1 MRKALR
7 FFIAAL
13 LLTAL
18 VSSADA
24 AGISIAKAGLRRAE
38 GYYQPVADF
47 NVTASSIVQRALT
60 HGVPLYFT
68 CEFELVRKRW
78 YWLNKVV
85 VHDEQSIR
93 ISYNALTR
101 QYRIS
106 HGTLYQ
112 NFSTLDEA
120 LRVLGHQVFQRIPA
134 STLNSGENFIASVR
148 MNLDF
153 SQLPKPLQINALI
166 NTDWEMDSGRYR
178 WDVNTGQPDKSWWSW
193 L

>member
-1 MRKALR
+1 MA
-7 FFIAAL
+7 
-13 LLTAL
+13 
-18 VSSADA
+18 SDA
-24 AGISIAKAGLRRAE
+24 QASGISIAKAGLRRSD
-38 GYYQPVADF
+38 GHYQPVADF
-47 NVTASSIVQRALT
+47 SVTTSSIVRRALT

-85 VHDEQSIR
+85 AHDEQTVR
-93 ISYNALTR
+93 LSYNALTR

-112 NFSTLDEA
+112 NFSTLNEA

-134 STLNSGENFIASVR
+134 PSLNNGAHFIASVR
-148 MNLDF
+148 MNLDL

-166 NTDWEMDSGRYR
+166 NTGWDMDSGRYR
-178 WDVNTGQPDKSWWSW
+178 WNVDTGQPAESWWRRHW
-193 L
+193 HWHWP